1 MSKIWMKPSFYL
13 SSFAACAIMALTAG
27 CASGGFKLTRQYARW
42 VNSQNIILRIVI
54 YILTSVV
61 FAVTMLIDFVIF
73 NTLDFWNGT
82 VAAGSYEFK
91 DGDKLFQ
98 ERNLHG
104 KVTTIAGFKVAGLG
118 GVFRGQIW
126 NPDGEEVPEIRNWQA
141 LVSSQNAKRPNRQ
154 RFEHPTIEQIS
165 RDGLLRTHSS
175 TIFYDDWLNLYG
187 QQADILVSH
196 EAPDCHQHGFKAM
209 TGLAQSMR
217 VKWAFHGHHHQHR
230 NYSEHTA
237 QLGFLAFSVG
247 FMSIVDQYGGQ
258 LTK

>member
-1 MSKIWMKPSFYL
+1 MMINPLIWMLGDNHGNFDHVIETIARTGETPAAVIFL
-13 SSFAACAIMALTAG
+13 GDLECQSSFSDCISDLE
-27 CASGGFKLTRQYARW
+27 
-42 VNSQNIILRIVI
+42 N
-54 YILTSVV
+54 
-61 FAVTMLIDFVIF
+61 
-73 NTLDFWNGT
+73 NGIPAYFIPGNHDT
-82 VAAGSYEFK
+82 DSAENFLNLY
-91 DGDKLFQ
+91 GDKLFQ

-126 NPDGEEVPEIRNWQA
+126 NPDSEDVPEIRNWPA
-141 LVSSQNAKRPNRQ
+141 LVASQNAKRPNRQ

-165 RDGLLRTHSS
+165 RDGLLRKHSS

-217 VKWAFHGHHHQHR
+217 VKLAFHGHHHQHR
-230 NYSEHTA
+230 NYNEHTA
-237 QLGFLAFSVG
+237 QLGFQAFSVG